1 MLNDENRYLTDN
13 GWKEEN
19 IIRYVVE
26 TVKTDFIHFDNFD
39 FNYPPAADFN
49 PATVAAFRKYLKNKY
64 EYIIIDTTPAGLV
77 ADATL
82 MMKYAN
88 LNLLICRNNYTR
100 KDVFKNVL
108 NVLTTNRIENFDVIF
123 NDLSMKK
130 SRYGRYNDYYKK
142 M

>member
-1 MLNDENRYLTDN
+1 MVNKSTIDE
-13 GWKEEN
+13 
-19 IIRYVVE
+19 IIR
-26 TVKTDFIHFDNFD
+26 KTSIDNLSFI
-39 FNYPPAADFN
+39 PAGPILPNSAELIESGVLDDLI
-49 PATVAAFRKYLKNKY
+49 KYLKNKY